1 MQIISSQ
8 LHLTWKWIHCPLKS
22 FSICILLNF
31 SDAFQFH
38 QRHHC
43 CSSHSLIPSSFNKSD
58 HSIPNNI
65 FSPYPLAFLNST
77 SPIESTDCVSTMT
90 YPYSGKR
97 PDYHPK
103 VVTAL
108 PYYPLFCYEVSNL
121 TSFFLLCGLF
131 PFECTYILIV
141 VGESK
146 VVTCGSGTEGWIP
159 NVRKSIKCTG
169 SMFTPSLPEGMRY
182 MERTIDGAP
191 TKAFSRSIFTVTAG
205 EDTGYFY
212 ISCK

>member
-31 SDAFQFH
+31 SDASQFH

-77 SPIESTDCVSTMT
+77 SPIESTDCVSMMT
-90 YPYSGKR
+90 NPYLKKCPS
-97 PDYHPK
+97 YHPK
-103 VVTAL
+103 GGNHMTRLFLAL
-108 PYYPLFCYEVSNL
+108 LWSSESHFFPSSVWSFHVWIYTQLDCSWRKQSRHLWLGNGGMDSQREKECQVHGLDVYTISPWRDEVYGKHHRRIANKG
-121 TSFFLLCGLF
+121 LL
-131 PFECTYILIV
+131 
-141 VGESK
+141 
-146 VVTCGSGTEGWIP
+146 
-159 NVRKSIKCTG
+159 
-169 SMFTPSLPEGMRY
+169 
-182 MERTIDGAP
+182 A
-191 TKAFSRSIFTVTAG
+191 
-205 EDTGYFY
+205 
-212 ISCK
+212 

>member
-1 MQIISSQ
+1 
-8 LHLTWKWIHCPLKS
+8 
-22 FSICILLNF
+22 
-31 SDAFQFH
+31 
-38 QRHHC
+38 
-43 CSSHSLIPSSFNKSD
+43 
-58 HSIPNNI
+58 
-65 FSPYPLAFLNST
+65 
-77 SPIESTDCVSTMT
+77 MT

-108 PYYPLFCYEVSNL
+108 PYYSLLCYEVRNL
-121 TSFFLLCGLF
+121 TSFLPLCGPF
-131 PFECTYILIV
+131 PFEYIHNLIV

-159 NVRKSIKCTG
+159 NVRKSVRCTG

-182 MERTIDGAP
+182 MESTIDGSP

-205 EDTGYFY
+205 EDTGYLY
-212 ISCK
+212 ISCKRLLPLFLWNSELGTHEAGMRCSNADYLQGSHLHAHSLRCGLRC